1 MEKFPLKGSREAAA
15 EGNSYITAYQTVMK
29 KSNGHTNGATADS
42 DGTFHDHPLAQHS
55 KLTTSLT
62 ATAGTDEEDMI
73 DITPRSSPGDV
84 IGGGVGGG
92 SSSGYHRETAT
103 ESDTEREF
111 GHSGGHSQRTMHQHH
126 HHQHVPT
133 HSAFGDPM
141 DGALSFYGSSDVQD
155 DIPGIGQYEDFHTID
170 WQRDIARDRMRHR
183 YIVKKRQ
190 DSLWDLIK
198 GSIDAGSGW
207 LCVLLVGIAAGCVA
221 GMVDIGASW
230 MSDLKHGICPPAFW
244 FNREQCCYP
253 AKQSVF
259 EEGNCST
266 WKTWPEIFGLDR
278 NGTGP
283 YIVAYIWYVLWA
295 LLFASLSAS
304 LVRMFAPYACGSGIP
319 EIKTILSG
327 FIIRGYLGKWTL
339 LIKSVG
345 LMLSVSAGLTLG
357 KEGPMVHIASC
368 IGNIFS
374 HVFPKYGRNEAKKR
388 EILSAAAAAGVSVAF
403 GAPIGGVLF
412 SLEEVSYYFPLK
424 TLWRSFFCALIA
436 AFVLRSLTPFGN
448 EHSVLFFVEYNKP
461 WIFFELIPF
470 VFLGIMGVRFFC
482 LLCFRNFSLI
492 LLHFQGV
499 IGTFFIKANLWW
511 CRYRKFS
518 KLGQYPVME
527 VLFVTLVT
535 GIICYPNPFT
545 RMNMNELIFLLVS
558 KCSPG
563 DVTNPLCEYKRM
575 NITMGNSIIEVTE
588 PGPGVYSSIWLLM
601 LTFILKLALTIFTF
615 GMKVPAGLFIPSLLL
630 GAIMGRIVGIGV
642 EQFAYSYPN
651 IWFFTGEC
659 ADSNLITP
667 GLYAVVGAAAVLGG
681 VTRMTV
687 SLVVIMFELTGG
699 VRYIVPLMAAAM
711 ASKWVGDALGRQG
724 IYDAHIALNGYP
736 FLDSKEEF
744 AHTTLAA
751 DVMQPKRNETL
762 NVITQDS
769 MTVDDVENLLKETEH
784 NGYPVV
790 VSRENQYL
798 VGFVLRRDLN
808 LAIGKRLIKLNFAA
822 INRNYS
828 FPGNAKRLIEGISS
842 SSIVLFT
849 STQPTQNLG
858 PQPLKLKK
866 ILDMAP
872 ITVTDQTPME
882 TVVDMFRK
890 LGLRQTLVTHNG
902 RLLGVITK
910 KDVLRHVKQ
919 MDNEDPNTVLF
930 N

>member
-1 MEKFPLKGSREAAA
+1 MSGTNVSNGRGAQSTSEDDMVDITAGLQQAAA
-15 EGNSYITAYQTVMK
+15 ASATTPTSHGTFQLYEHGGRNSNASANSYIAQYF
-29 KSNGHTNGATADS
+29 SSSAGS
-42 DGTFHDHPLAQHS
+42 DKHNSVPELNANS
-55 KLTTSLT
+55 VLTY
-62 ATAGTDEEDMI
+62 EDMEPVEL
-73 DITPRSSPGDV
+73 DPGDMEPLV
-84 IGGGVGGG
+84 NVDHVGDAVLF
-92 SSSGYHRETAT
+92 SGM
-103 ESDTEREF
+103 
-111 GHSGGHSQRTMHQHH
+111 SG
-126 HHQHVPT
+126 
-133 HSAFGDPM
+133 D
-141 DGALSFYGSSDVQD
+141 D
-155 DIPGIGQYEDFHTID
+155 DIPGIGQYDDFHTID

-190 DSLWDLIK
+190 DSIWDLIK
-198 GSIDAGSGW
+198 GAHDAWSGW
-207 LCVLLVGIAAGCVA
+207 VCVLLVGVCTGIVA
-221 GMVDIGASW
+221 GVIDIGASW
-230 MSDLKHGICPPAFW
+230 MTDLKFGICPQAFW
-244 FNREQCCYP
+244 LNREQCCW
-253 AKQSVF
+253 SDTDTTF
-259 EEGNCST
+259 DTGNCSQ
-266 WKTWPEIFGLDR
+266 WLTWPQVLGGQRE
-278 NGTGP
+278 GP
-283 YIVAYIWYVLWA
+283 GAYIISYLFYIVWA
-295 LLFASLSAS
+295 LVFAALSAS

-339 LIKSVG
+339 IIKVVG
-345 LMLSVSAGLTLG
+345 LILSVSSGLSLG

-368 IGNIFS
+368 LGNILS
-374 HVFPKYGRNEAKKR
+374 YLFPKYGRNEAKKR

-436 AFVLRSLTPFGN
+436 AFILRSINPFGN

-470 VFLGIMGVRFFC
+470 VGLGI
-482 LLCFRNFSLI
+482 
-492 LLHFQGV
+492 
-499 IGTFFIKANLWW
+499 IGGCIATIFIKANIFW

-518 KLGQYPVME
+518 KLGQYPVTE
-527 VLFVTLVT
+527 VLVVTLVT
-535 GIICYPNPFT
+535 AIIAYPNPYT
-545 RMNMNELIFLLVS
+545 RMNTSELIYLLFNQCGISNSDPLWWVPMYNYIQCIVMS
-558 KCSPG
+558 SLRFF
-563 DVTNPLCEYKRM
+563 VTNDTLCVLCSDYNR
-575 NITMGNSIIEVTE
+575 NFTDVNSAIEKAAA
-588 PGPGVYSSIWLLM
+588 GPGVYRAIWLLV
-601 LTFILKLALTIFTF
+601 LALVLKLVMTIFTF
-615 GMKVPAGLFIPSLLL
+615 GIKVPCGLFIPSLAL
-630 GAIMGRIVGIGV
+630 GAIAGRIVGIGV
-642 EQFAYSYPN
+642 EQLAYNYPKV
-651 IWFFTGEC
+651 WLFSGEC
-659 ADSNLITP
+659 STGDDCITP
-667 GLYAVVGAAAVLGG
+667 GLYAMVGAAAVLGG

-736 FLDSKEEF
+736 FLDSKDEF
-744 AHTTLAA
+744 QHTSLAA

-762 NVITQDS
+762 SVITQDS
-769 MTVDDVENLLKETEH
+769 MTVDDVETLLKETEH

-790 VSRENQYL
+790 VSKESQYL

-808 LAIGKRLIKLNFAA
+808 LAIA
-822 INRNYS
+822 
-828 FPGNAKRLIEGISS
+828 NARRTMEGITGQT
-842 SSIVLFT
+842 IVIFAGT
-849 STQPTQNLG
+849 GN
-858 PQPLKLKK
+858 QPLSPPPCLMLNR

-919 MDNEDPNTVLF
+919 MDNEDPNSVLF

>member
-29 KSNGHTNGATADS
+29 KSNGHTTGGSGGGDGDS
-42 DGTFHDHPLAQHS
+42 SYHDHPLAPHS

-62 ATAGTDEEDMI
+62 APGTDDEDMI

-84 IGGGVGGG
+84 IGGGGVSVGGN
-92 SSSGYHRETAT
+92 RETAT
-103 ESDTEREF
+103 ESDTDF
-111 GHSGGHSQRTMHQHH
+111 HTGNQRSLHHHQHH
-126 HHQHVPT
+126 HLHHQHQHVPT

-190 DSLWDLIK
+190 DSVWDLIK

-259 EEGNCST
+259 DEGNCST
-266 WKTWPEIFGLDR
+266 WKTWPEIFGLSR

-283 YIVAYIWYVLWA
+283 YIISYITYVFWA

-374 HVFPKYGRNEAKKR
+374 HLFPKYGRNEAKKR

-470 VFLGIMGVRFFC
+470 VFLGIMG
-482 LLCFRNFSLI
+482 
-492 LLHFQGV
+492 GV

-527 VLFVTLVT
+527 VLVVTLIT

-563 DVTNPLCEYKRM
+563 DLTNPLCDYKRM
-575 NITMGNSIIEVTE
+575 NVTSGASSIEVTE
-588 PGPGVYSSIWLLM
+588 PGPGVYRSIFLLL

-642 EQFAYSYPN
+642 EQLAYSYPN
-651 IWFFTGEC
+651 IWLFTGEC

-808 LAIGKRLIKLNFAA
+808 LAIGN
-822 INRNYS
+822 
-828 FPGNAKRLIEGISS
+828 GKRLIEGINS

-849 STQPTQNLG
+849 STTPIQNLG
-858 PQPLKLKK
+858 PPPLKLKK

>member
-29 KSNGHTNGATADS
+29 KSNGHTTGGSGSGGGDAD
-42 DGTFHDHPLAQHS
+42 GNYHDHPLAPLS
-55 KLTTSLT
+55 KLNAGPHIAAATTSLSA
-62 ATAGTDEEDMI
+62 ATDDEDMI
-73 DITPRSSPGDV
+73 DITPRSSPGDI
-84 IGGGVGGG
+84 IGG
-92 SSSGYHRETAT
+92 STSSGYHKHHNNAG

-111 GHSGGHSQRTMHQHH
+111 GGNHHHNQRTMHHQ
-126 HHQHVPT
+126 HQHVPT

-141 DGALSFYGSSDVQD
+141 DGGLSFYGSSDVQD

-190 DSLWDLIK
+190 DSVWDLIK
-198 GSIDAGSGW
+198 GAVDAGSGW

-253 AKQSVF
+253 TKQSVF

-266 WKTWPEIFGLDR
+266 WKTWPEIFGLSRD
-278 NGTGP
+278 GTGP
-283 YIVAYIWYVLWA
+283 YIISYIWYILWA

-374 HVFPKYGRNEAKKR
+374 HLFPKYGRNEAKKR

-470 VFLGIMGVRFFC
+470 VFLGIMG
-482 LLCFRNFSLI
+482 
-492 LLHFQGV
+492 GA

-518 KLGQYPVME
+518 KLGQYPVLE
-527 VLFVTLVT
+527 VLCVTLIT
-535 GIICYPNPFT
+535 AIICYPNPFT

-563 DVTNPLCEYKRM
+563 DVTNPLCDYKRM
-575 NITMGNSIIEVTE
+575 NITTGTSVFEVTE
-588 PGPGVYSSIWLLM
+588 PGPGVYRSIWLLM
-601 LTFILKLALTIFTF
+601 LAFVLKLALTIFTF

-642 EQFAYSYPN
+642 EQMAYSYPN
-651 IWFFTGEC
+651 FWFFTGEC
-659 ADSNLITP
+659 TDSNLITP

-711 ASKWVGDALGRQG
+711 ASKWVGDALDRQG

-769 MTVDDVENLLKETEH
+769 MTVEDVENLLKETEH

-808 LAIGKRLIKLNFAA
+808 LAIGN
-822 INRNYS
+822 
-828 FPGNAKRLIEGISS
+828 GKRLIEGISS
-842 SSIVLFT
+842 TSIVLFSSVT
-849 STQPTQNLG
+849 PTQTLG
-858 PQPLKLKK
+858 PPPLKLKK